1 MPQNRGIFYFSIMKK
16 SIVITGGVFILFAVI
31 LGAMGAHALKEVL
44 TDKNLATFDTGVKY
58 QMYMGI
64 AILAL
69 GLNYSKFRKKS
80 FKLFI
85 GFIISGSLL
94 FSLSIYGL
102 VWADSVGASVKSIL
116 GPITPLG
123 GTLMIIG
130 WVLFI
135 VQFTQ
140 KYED

>member
-1 MPQNRGIFYFSIMKK
+1 MKK
-16 SIVITGGVFILFAVI
+16 SVVIAGGILILFAVV

-44 TDKNLATFDTGVKY
+44 TDNNLSSFETGVKY
-58 QMYMGI
+58 QMYMGL

-69 GLNYSKFRKKS
+69 GLNYSKFRKRS

-85 GFIISGSLL
+85 GFILTGALL

-102 VWADSVGASVKSIL
+102 VWADTVGASLKMFF

-123 GTLMIIG
+123 GVLMIIG
-130 WVLFI
+130 WILFI
-135 VQFTQ
+135 VQFFTH
-140 KYED
+140 KDDS

>member
-1 MPQNRGIFYFSIMKK
+1 MKK
-16 SIVITGGVFILFAVI
+16 SVVIAGGILILFGVI

-44 TDKNLATFDTGVKY
+44 TVKNMSSFETGVKY
-58 QMYMGI
+58 QMYMGL

-85 GFIISGSLL
+85 GFILAGTIL

-102 VWADSVGASVKSIL
+102 VWADTVGASLKMIF

-123 GTLMIIG
+123 GILMIIG
-130 WVLFI
+130 WILFI
-135 VQFTQ
+135 VQFFT
-140 KYED
+140 KEAES

>member
-1 MPQNRGIFYFSIMKK
+1 MKK
-16 SIVITGGVFILFAVI
+16 SVVIAGGILILVAVI

-44 TDKNLATFDTGVKY
+44 TDNNMASFETGVKY
-58 QMYMGI
+58 QMYMGL

-69 GLNYSKFRKKS
+69 GLNYSKFRKRS

-85 GFIISGSLL
+85 GFILTGALL

-102 VWADSVGASVKSIL
+102 VWADTVGASLKMVF

-123 GTLMIIG
+123 GVLMIIG
-130 WVLFI
+130 WLLFI
-135 VQFTQ
+135 IQFFTH
-140 KYED
+140 EEES

>member
-1 MPQNRGIFYFSIMKK
+1 MKK
-16 SIVITGGVFILFAVI
+16 SVVIAGGILILFAVI

-44 TDKNLATFDTGVKY
+44 TTKNLASFETGVRY
-58 QMYMGI
+58 QMYMGL

-69 GLNYSKFRKKS
+69 GLNYSKFRKRS

-85 GFIISGSLL
+85 GFILTGSLL

-102 VWADSVGASVKSIL
+102 VWADTVGASLKKVF

-123 GTLMIIG
+123 GVLMIIG
-130 WVLFI
+130 WLLFI
-135 VQFTQ
+135 LQFFRNEEET
-140 KYED
+140 

>member
-1 MPQNRGIFYFSIMKK
+1 MKK
-16 SIVITGGVFILFAVI
+16 GVVITGGFLILVAVI
-31 LGAMGAHALKEVL
+31 LGAMGAHALKDIL
-44 TDKNLATFDTGVKY
+44 TDRNMASFETGVRY

-80 FKLFI
+80 FNLFI
-85 GFIISGSLL
+85 VFILTGILL

-102 VWADSVGASVKSIL
+102 IWADTVGASLKMIF

-123 GTLMIIG
+123 GVLMIIG
-130 WVLFI
+130 WTLFI
-135 VQFTQ
+135 VQFFTN
-140 KYED
+140 KDDF

>member
-1 MPQNRGIFYFSIMKK
+1 MVIAGGIL
-16 SIVITGGVFILFAVI
+16 ILFAVV

-44 TDKNLATFDTGVKY
+44 TDNNLSSFETGVKY
-58 QMYMGI
+58 QMYMGL

-69 GLNYSKFRKKS
+69 GLNYSKFRKRS

-85 GFIISGSLL
+85 GFILTGALL

-102 VWADSVGASVKSIL
+102 VWADTVGASLKMFF

-123 GTLMIIG
+123 GVLMIIG
-130 WVLFI
+130 WILFI
-135 VQFTQ
+135 VQFFTH
-140 KYED
+140 KDDS

>member
-1 MPQNRGIFYFSIMKK
+1 MKK
-16 SIVITGGVFILFAVI
+16 GIVITGGVFILFAII

-44 TDKNLATFDTGVKY
+44 TVKNLATFKTGIDY
-58 QMYMGI
+58 QMYMGL

-69 GLNYSKFRKKS
+69 GLNYSKFRKNS
-80 FKLFI
+80 FRLFI
-85 GFIISGSLL
+85 SFIITGTLL

-102 VWADSVGASVKSIL
+102 VWAESVGSTAKRFL

-130 WVLFI
+130 WLLFI
-135 VQFTQ
+135 FQFVWKQ
-140 KYED
+140 EK

>member
-1 MPQNRGIFYFSIMKK
+1 MKK
-16 SIVITGGVFILFAVI
+16 SVVIAGGILILVAVI

-44 TDKNLATFDTGVKY
+44 TDKNMASFETGVRY
-58 QMYMGI
+58 QMYMGL

-69 GLNYSKFRKKS
+69 GLNYSKFRKRS

-85 GFIISGSLL
+85 GFILTGVLL

-102 VWADSVGASVKSIL
+102 VWADTVGASLKMVF

-123 GTLMIIG
+123 GVLMIIG
-130 WVLFI
+130 WLLFI
-135 VQFTQ
+135 IQFLTH
-140 KYED
+140 EEES

>member
-1 MPQNRGIFYFSIMKK
+1 MKK
-16 SIVITGGVFILFAVI
+16 SIVIVGGVLILFGII

-44 TDKNLATFDTGVKY
+44 TDKNMASFETGVRY
-58 QMYMGI
+58 QMYMGL

-69 GLNYSKFRKKS
+69 GLNYSKFRKRS

-85 GFIISGSLL
+85 GFILSGAIL

-102 VWADSVGASVKSIL
+102 VWADTVGASLKMVF

-123 GTLMIIG
+123 GVLMIVG
-130 WVLFI
+130 WLLFI
-135 VQFTQ
+135 LQFFTHDD
-140 KYED
+140 ET